1 MTFEDL
7 SGFSMVFPHV
17 FLEISGESGGFPP
30 WFSPLFTTGKS
41 MENPWRP
48 RGVAA
53 LPVEFPHGGGA
64 KGVRPEVL
72 GPAGR
77 CWDLR
82 RVCQNEDQNAIFW
95 LGEKWGEER

>member
-1 MTFEDL
+1 MFSLKFVGNLVDFHH
-7 SGFSMVFPHV
+7 GFHHV
-17 FLEISGESGGFPP
+17 LR
-30 WFSPLFTTGKS
+30 
-41 MENPWRP
+41 ENPWKILRGP
-48 RGVAA
+48 QGVAA

-77 CWDLR
+77 CWAK
-82 RVCQNEDQNAIFW
+82 VCQNEDQNAI